1 MLVVLLNFTNFFVF
15 LVLVSAN
22 PIVEHHTFQ
31 LSVLGVSFDAGI
43 PLPFNLILQ
52 RHQSLLV
59 DIIGIQSF
67 KGLMNILVYV
77 SVINLKSCS
86 DVGVISFDYR
96 RLVSLATGRK
106 L

>member
-1 MLVVLLNFTNFFVF
+1 MVNLL
-15 LVLVSAN
+15 
-22 PIVEHHTFQ
+22 
-31 LSVLGVSFDAGI
+31 
-43 PLPFNLILQ
+43 
-52 RHQSLLV
+52 
-59 DIIGIQSF
+59 QSF
-67 KGLMNILVYV
+67 KGLMNIFVYV

>member
-1 MLVVLLNFTNFFVF
+1 MVNLL
-15 LVLVSAN
+15 
-22 PIVEHHTFQ
+22 
-31 LSVLGVSFDAGI
+31 
-43 PLPFNLILQ
+43 
-52 RHQSLLV
+52 
-59 DIIGIQSF
+59 QSF

-106 L
+106 LWHGAHIGLLLHSDEGCWWCVCIIYVYVFDLIH